1 MVACLRWFGFLKNT
15 AAQLTI
21 RCING
26 KVRSRWGESLAR
38 DAPQPMRAI
47 FHVRG
52 NKSEWLHKII
62 QGRNNQFAFSP
73 ESLLS
78 IVGLDLVATC
88 FSAESVVNPWHTTNL
103 GDYMDVDV
111 LSAKLRAFV
120 QKSCSRP
127 MTCLQIRGTRI
138 LKTIQ
143 CLLMRITNCSLTL
156 PMR

>member
-1 MVACLRWFGFLKNT
+1 MIACLRWSGFLKYT
-15 AAQLTI
+15 ATQLTI

-26 KVRSRWGESLAR
+26 KVRSHWGNLWLE
-38 DAPQPMRAI
+38 MR
-47 FHVRG
+47 HSQCVRSFTYAGTNQSGCTKLSKG
-52 NKSEWLHKII
+52 N
-62 QGRNNQFAFSP
+62 NNQFAFSP

-78 IVGLDLVATC
+78 IVGLDLIATC

-111 LSAKLRAFV
+111 LSAKLRAFF
-120 QKSCSRP
+120 QESCSRP

-138 LKTIQ
+138 LRTIH
-143 CLLMRITNCSLTL
+143 CLLMRCTTCSLTL